1 VCVSKVY
8 IYLGTYEI
16 IFFFKQGTYEYLII
30 IISLL
35 FRKDYNVTTT
45 TISQLIHVIKIQQYF
60 TFVVEVQHNPLL
72 LLRLETSLD
81 RIRKDYNDIIK
92 KIDYNNILPT

>member
-8 IYLGTYEI
+8 IYL
-16 IFFFKQGTYEYLII
+16 GTYEYLII

-45 TISQLIHVIKIQQYF
+45 TISQLIYVIKIQQNF
-60 TFVVEVQHNPLL
+60 TFVIEVQHNPK
-72 LLRLETSLD
+72 S
-81 RIRKDYNDIIK
+81 IIV
-92 KIDYNNILPT
+92 IDSFFWSGVIDF